1 MKKTIFAIIFA
12 LSIASFSG
20 VEAYSDGISAKAAI
34 VYEPMSKTVLFEQ
47 AADEQLLVA
56 STTKIMTALI
66 VLENCSLG
74 EKVDVKKEHTAVE
87 GSSMYL
93 RSDGEYTVEE
103 LLYGLMLAS
112 GNDAAAALAD
122 HTAGSMESFAALMN
136 EKCRALA
143 LENTHFV
150 NSHGLDA
157 EGHFSSARDL
167 AVITAAA
174 MENESFCRIFSCRAY
189 SVDGHTFVNHNK
201 LLDTCQGC
209 IGGKTG
215 YTKKAGRTLVS
226 CVEREGMRLI
236 CVTISAPDDWR
247 DHAKLYDECF
257 GTYEYIPVDV
267 WEREIPIISGDKDS
281 ARLICQ
287 RAGAV
292 APKASQI
299 EIIYHIPRFAFAPIN
314 AGDNAG
320 YAEIKC
326 ENAVA
331 DRIDIFYGESV
342 SRIKK

>member
-12 LSIASFSG
+12 ICAVSFG
-20 VEAYSDGISAKAAI
+20 GIKVYSEGISAKSAI
-34 VYEPMSKTVLFEQ
+34 VYEPMSKTVLYEKS
-47 AADEQLLVA
+47 ADEQMLVA

-66 VLENCSLG
+66 VLENCSLD
-74 EKVDVKKEHTAVE
+74 EKVEVKSEHTAVE

-93 RSDGEYTVEE
+93 RSDGEYTVED

-112 GNDAAAALAD
+112 GNDAAAALAE
-122 HTAGSMESFAALMN
+122 HTAGSMEGFAALMN
-136 EKCRALA
+136 AKCDSLA
-143 LENTHFV
+143 LKNTHFV
-150 NSHGLDA
+150 NAHGLDA
-157 EGHFSSARDL
+157 EGHYSSARDL

-174 MENESFCRIFSCRAY
+174 MENESFCRIFSCRSY
-189 SVDGHTFVNHNK
+189 SVAGHTFVNHNK

-257 GTYEYIPVDV
+257 GEYEYIPIDE
-267 WEREIPIISGDKDS
+267 ERKEIPIISGEKDS
-281 ARLICQ
+281 ARLILQ
-287 RAGAV
+287 RIGAV
-292 APKASQI
+292 VPKASQA
-299 EIIYHIPRFAFAPIN
+299 EIIYHLPRFVFAPIN
-314 AGDNAG
+314 AGDKAG

-326 ENAVA
+326 ENAVT
-331 DRIDIFYGESV
+331 DRIDILYGESV
-342 SRIKK
+342 FRVKK